1 MARPVGTHSLLG
13 PEVSESPSLLSQV
26 KRGGSFRSE
35 CCLGATEDDRLFLGP
50 LYLIFPL
57 VVLTTFEKEIHASY
71 TRNMRFPPKDSV
83 ESISESQT
91 PL

>member
-1 MARPVGTHSLLG
+1 M
-13 PEVSESPSLLSQV
+13 LS
-26 KRGGSFRSE
+26 
-35 CCLGATEDDRLFLGP
+35 EDDRLFLGP

-57 VVLTTFEKEIHASY
+57 VVLTTFEKEIHTSY